1 MTQISDH
8 VYACHIAD
16 THYMHPGGTNVYFI
30 GDPSEEMLLIDT
42 GEHDRSW
49 TKQILEYWEGLGS
62 PKIAGI
68 LISHGHGDH
77 IGGLDRVQEAMG
89 APVRCH
95 PKLVKQ
101 LRQVLGHQDELVVPL
116 KSREMLRTGGGAA
129 LRALFTPGHA
139 IDHVCYHLAAE
150 RVLFTGDTILGASSS
165 SVQDLYEYMKTLG
178 KLAKLRVDTI
188 APAHGPV
195 VPPPRGRRLVAWYMS
210 HRQEREEQVIG
221 ALGKGIE
228 KVDEMVKDIY
238 PKNLKRDLRRAA
250 AGNVR
255 THLDKLK
262 KEERVAESEA
272 TYSLPG

>member
-16 THYMHPGGTNVYFI
+16 THYMHPGGTTIYFI
-30 GDPSEEMLLIDT
+30 GDPSEEMLILDT

-62 PKIAGI
+62 PKIGGI

-77 IGGLDRVQEAMG
+77 TGGLDRIQEATG

-95 PKLVKQ
+95 PKLAKE
-101 LRQVLGHQDELVVPL
+101 LRSVLGHEDELVVPL
-116 KSREMLRTGGGAA
+116 KSREMVRTGGGVA

-139 IDHVCYHLAAE
+139 VDHVCYHLAAE
-150 RVLFTGDTILGASSS
+150 RVLFTGDTILGSSSS
-165 SVQDLYEYMKTLG
+165 SVHDLYEYMKTLG
-178 KLAKLRVDTI
+178 KLSKLRVDTI
-188 APAHGPV
+188 APAHGGV
-195 VPPPRGRRLVAWYMS
+195 VPPPRGRRLVAWYMN
-210 HRQEREEQVIG
+210 HRQEREEQVVSS
-221 ALGKGIE
+221 LEKGIE

-238 PKNLKRDLRRAA
+238 PRNLKKTLRRAA

-262 KEERVAESEA
+262 KDERVAESEA
-272 TYSLPG
+272 TFSLTG